1 MDHNQD
7 IKILLQKF
15 VLNQCTP
22 QETEQ
27 VIAYYRQNTLTD
39 DFPTVEEVKE
49 LLGTFPEMGTETA
62 DAIFAE
68 IMAKGNEAN
77 VITLNQNSTSYKK
90 YISIAAG
97 FVLLFGVG
105 IGYLS
110 TTEKTTV
117 GTKHPVLNGT
127 EITLQLENGNIQ
139 IISEDGTTTVTDAD
153 GNVIGNK
160 NGNSIVYNTST
171 DVKELVYNTITIP
184 NGKRFKLQLSD
195 GTQVHLNAGTS
206 LKYPVNFIAGQN
218 RKVFLDGEAFFDV
231 AKDAAHP
238 FVVNANKL
246 DVRVLG
252 THFNVSDYPEDEAAD
267 VVLVEGSVAMHA
279 ASERFSA
286 ENSTLLKPGFKGSF
300 SKENGSIKVKQVNTS
315 MYTAWINGGLVFRNM
330 AFKSIIKRLE
340 RHYDI
345 TIENQNGALANERF
359 NASFKNEP
367 VEKVLSY
374 FNDIHGISYTKKN
387 NQIII
392 K

>member
-1 MDHNQD
+1 MNHNQD

-15 VLNQCTP
+15 VLNQCSA

-27 VIAYYRQNTLTD
+27 VITYYRENTLTD

-49 LLGTFPEMGTETA
+49 LLGTLPEMDAETA
-62 DAIFAE
+62 NVVFSGI
-68 IMAKGNEAN
+68 IAKGNEAK
-77 VITLNQNSTSYKK
+77 VIHLSRNKRTYKK

-97 FVLLFGVG
+97 LALLFTAG
-105 IGYLS
+105 ISYLRY
-110 TTEKTTV
+110 ERAAN
-117 GTKHPVLNGT
+117 GTAKPVLTGK

-139 IISEDGTTTVTDAD
+139 VISEDGTTTVTDAD

-160 NGNSIVYNTST
+160 NGNSIVYNTTS
-171 DVKELVYNTITIP
+171 DVKKLVYNTITIP

-206 LKYPVNFIAGQN
+206 LKYPINFIAGQN

-267 VVLVEGSVAMHA
+267 VVLVEGSVAMHT
-279 ASERFSA
+279 ASESFSA
-286 ENSTLLKPGFKGSF
+286 EKSTILKPGCKGSF
-300 SKENGSIKVKQVNTS
+300 SKENGSIKVKPVNTS

-345 TIENQNGALANERF
+345 TIENRNGALANERF